1 MLHALI
7 ADAQARLDEA
17 RRQLRLAAVNFD
29 VPDDELIELR
39 AKARNVYNELAALDR
54 KKLKKGLLSFLKL
67 W

>member
-17 RRQLRLAAVNFD
+17 RRQLRLAALNFD
-29 VPDDELIELR
+29 VPDEELLELR
-39 AKARNVYNELAALDR
+39 AKARTVYNELAELDR
-54 KKLKKGLLSFLKL
+54 KKLKRGLFSFLG

>member
-17 RRQLRLAAVNFD
+17 RRQLRLAAMNFD
-29 VPDDELIELR
+29 VPDEELLELR

-54 KKLKKGLLSFLKL
+54 KKLKKGLFGFLKIG
-67 W
+67 

>member
-17 RRQLRLAAVNFD
+17 RRQLRLAAINFE
-29 VPDDELIELR
+29 VPDEELLALR
-39 AKARNVYNELAALDR
+39 ANARKIYDELAALDR
-54 KKLKKGLLSFLKL
+54 KKLSKGLFGFLKF

>member
-17 RRQLRLAAVNFD
+17 RRQLRLAAINFE
-29 VPDDELIELR
+29 VPDEQLLELR
-39 AKARNVYNELAALDR
+39 ADARRIYEELAALDQ
-54 KKLKKGLLSFLKL
+54 KKLKKGLLESLKF

>member
-17 RRQLRLAAVNFD
+17 RRQLRLAAINFD
-29 VPDDELIELR
+29 VSDEELLELR
-39 AKARNVYNELAALDR
+39 ANARKVYEELAALDR
-54 KKLKKGLLSFLKL
+54 KFLRKGLFGFLKF

>member
-17 RRQLRLAAVNFD
+17 RRQLRLAAINFD
-29 VPDDELIELR
+29 VPDEELIELR
-39 AKARNVYNELAALDR
+39 AKARNVYNELAELDR
-54 KKLKKGLLSFLKL
+54 KKLKKGLFSFLG

>member
-17 RRQLRLAAVNFD
+17 RRQLRLAAINFD
-29 VPDDELIELR
+29 VSDEQLLEIR
-39 AKARNVYNELAALDR
+39 ANARRVYEELAALDR
-54 KKLKKGLLSFLKL
+54 KLLRRNPLRFLKF

>member
-17 RRQLRLAAVNFD
+17 RRQLRLAAINFD
-29 VPDDELIELR
+29 VPDEQVLELR
-39 AKARNVYNELAALDR
+39 ANARRIYEELAALDR
-54 KKLKKGLLSFLKL
+54 KKLDKGLFGFLKF